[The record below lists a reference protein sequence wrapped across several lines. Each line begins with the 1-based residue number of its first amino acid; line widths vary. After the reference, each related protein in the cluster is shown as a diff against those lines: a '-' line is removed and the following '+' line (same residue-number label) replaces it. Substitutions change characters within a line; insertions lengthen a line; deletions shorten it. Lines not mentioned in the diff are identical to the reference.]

1 MIQVCFNFKADA
13 FLYLIPFLQCLV
25 VNVSDGKLSWTQSF
39 IRKFPTFLLLPAIRP
54 IFCLPMHYSK
64 ALKSFWES
72 NSAQMLV
79 FELRAV
85 FFFGNVGFSFL
96 LWTFTNL
103 TPISFSTCTSFVQD
117 SGVCYCCCQEFIAPC
132 ICSLLLHVFVLLKE
146 KFMCNKQPG

>member
-1 MIQVCFNFKADA
+1 MENCLGRSLSSENSQHFYCCLLSGLYFVCQCIIPKPLKVFGNPILLKC
-13 FLYLIPFLQCLV
+13 LYSSSEQF
-25 VNVSDGKLSWTQSF
+25 
-39 IRKFPTFLLLPAIRP
+39 
-54 IFCLPMHYSK
+54 
-64 ALKSFWES
+64 
-72 NSAQMLV
+72 
-79 FELRAV
+79 